1 MSTQADCVMG
11 VLSGL
16 ASQVG
21 EGLVPSKDVEK
32 YLRWLSQQ
40 AKVKPKDYQEML
52 KNVWT
57 VMTPD
62 GPRWFGEAPP
72 PEGA

>member
-1 MSTQADCVMG
+1 MGNQTDYVVG

-21 EGLVPSKDVEK
+21 EGLVPPKDVAK
-32 YLRWLSQQ
+32 YLRWLSEQ
-40 AKVKPKDYQEML
+40 AKVKPKNYQEML

-62 GPRWFGEAPP
+62 GPRWFGEAP
-72 PEGA
+72 EEA